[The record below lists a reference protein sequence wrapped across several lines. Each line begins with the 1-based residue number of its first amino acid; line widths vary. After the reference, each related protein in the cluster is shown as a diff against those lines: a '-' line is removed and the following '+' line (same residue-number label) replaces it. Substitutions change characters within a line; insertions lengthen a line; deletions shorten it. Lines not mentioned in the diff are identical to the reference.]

1 MLSNQIR
8 PCFFLCLKYVSGY
21 LCSSFLSIWI
31 PLVLRPLHILL
42 ALSGTFLPIAS
53 AYSSSSCLIPMFF
66 RPQLDCRTETNL
78 QSKSIINSLI
88 SSQRPALFHYSL
100 EPIRMSTWK
109 ERKRG
114 KEKER
119 EGGKERNEEW
129 LQEERRKKMCLLPI
143 AATNSRAKSTCEEK
157 TLIVCSLLAV
167 QNVSF

>member
-31 PLVLRPLHILL
+31 PLALRPLHILL
-42 ALSGTFLPIAS
+42 DLSGTFLPIAS
-53 AYSSSSCLIPMFF
+53 AYSSSSCLIPMCF

-109 ERKRG
+109 ERKRR
-114 KEKER
+114 KEKE
-119 EGGKERNEEW
+119 KEEKKEMKNGC
-129 LQEERRKKMCLLPI
+129 RKKGGRKCVCFPLLPQT
-143 AATNSRAKSTCEEK
+143 AE
-157 TLIVCSLLAV
+157 
-167 QNVSF
+167 QNQLVKRKR